1 VRLVEFISNKWASI
15 LVIIITL
22 IILVLLY
29 KYNRKD
35 LVRKIILSLVVQAEK
50 ALGSGTGELK
60 YAYVIDKFYSNLP
73 GILKLLYT
81 PKEIDIYIAEGVS
94 KLKKILSDGVSLSS
108 YDDEI
113 YLDVI
118 NKDTID

>member
-1 VRLVEFISNKWASI
+1 MEFIINNWASLLI
-15 LVIIITL
+15 IIITL

-29 KYNRKD
+29 KYNRRD
-35 LVRKIILSLVVQAEK
+35 LVRKIILSFVVQAEK

-73 GILKLLYT
+73 GIIKLLYT
-81 PKEIDIYIAEGVS
+81 PKEVDTYIAEGVS

-118 NKDTID
+118 NKDTLD